1 MSNFA
6 NLKKQSSL
14 GSLTEKLVKQVE
26 KMSTTSS
33 GADERLF
40 KPVVD
45 KTGNGFAVLRFL
57 PAPDGEDLPWAK
69 MYSHAFQGNGGW
81 YIENSLT
88 TIGGKDPLGEYNRE
102 LWNTGSETN
111 KEIVRKQKRK
121 LNYYSNIYVVKDP
134 TNPSNE
140 GKVFLFKYGK
150 KIFDKIMEAMQP
162 EFEDE
167 SPINPFDF
175 WVGANFKLKIV
186 KKDGYWNYDKSE
198 FDRVGPLLDDDDAM
212 EAIWKKEYSLNAITA
227 PDQFKSYE
235 DLERRM
241 NMVLGLSP
249 SSSPT
254 QSRAVVEQEDQ
265 YESYN
270 QPVNSESKV
279 LEELEQSYARSKSP
293 TLPTVTSAV
302 DDDDTDDALQYFSR
316 LAE

>member
-33 GADERLF
+33 GADERLW
-40 KPVVD
+40 KPEVD

-88 TIGGKDPLGEYNRE
+88 TTGGKDPLGEYNRE

-198 FDRVGPLLDDDDAM
+198 FERVSPLLDDDDAM
-212 EAIWKKEYSLNAITA
+212 EAIWKKEYSLTAITA
-227 PDQFKSYE
+227 PDQFKTYE
-235 DLERRM
+235 ELERRM
-241 NMVLGLSP
+241 NMVLGLSNT
-249 SSSPT
+249 SSPT
-254 QSRAVVEQEDQ
+254 QSRSVVEQEDQ

-270 QPVNSESKV
+270 QPVNRETKV

-293 TLPTVTSAV
+293 TLPTVTAV
-302 DDDDTDDALQYFSR
+302 DEDEDDALSYFQK